1 MQPFSS
7 SGESSFAP
15 REKLGYTLCV
25 RKRRN
30 MGGFSSFVCGFD
42 GHTQTNFILA
52 DDSNVRAFALLALHV
67 KQRREPLV
75 RLGYCLLNDN
85 AILHPSRHSFLPK
98 GLGRCNKLMASLAH
112 LYFIVHLFS
121 FCFSISP
128 HFPYYLRAFIV
139 FYFSFFIWIRFLVP
153 HLQKGRFS
161 QSPSHTL
168 RSFTCFFFL
177 NFIYWGVEHVDE
189 CTHSRPAAMQMCI
202 LIFNKLMKKYSS
214 RDWC

>member
-112 LYFIVHLFS
+112 LYFIVHLFL
-121 FCFSISP
+121 FV
-128 HFPYYLRAFIV
+128 FPFLHIFLTIFVHLSYFLFLSLFGFASLFRICKKDAFHNP
-139 FYFSFFIWIRFLVP
+139 LP
-153 HLQKGRFS
+153 T
-161 QSPSHTL
+161 PSDL
-168 RSFTCFFFL
+168 LPVFFF
-177 NFIYWGVEHVDE
+177 
-189 CTHSRPAAMQMCI
+189 
-202 LIFNKLMKKYSS
+202 
-214 RDWC
+214 